1 MHASPLPHDSTGVV
15 MRAGLKPLG
24 RERLWLWV
32 LLAPTL
38 VGLAF
43 GALGSV
49 LATVGISF
57 LKWDLISPPTWAG
70 LDNYTGLLKDCLF
83 QKALGVTSTFSVLY
97 VPGTIAVSLLVA
109 LLLNRKI
116 RAVSIFRTIYFLP
129 TVSSAVAVGLVWSW
143 IYGKDTGLLNYLI
156 ESLGGRPVNWL
167 GSQYAL
173 WSVVIVNIWGA
184 IGTGMIIFLAGLQA
198 VPRDY
203 YESAQLD
210 GASEWARF
218 RYITLP
224 LITPSIFFQTII
236 ATINA
241 FQAFEYV
248 YILTRGANGASNMPT
263 LVFSIYRN
271 GFNFFRM
278 GTASAQALVLAL
290 IIFVLTLCYFG
301 LERRWVVYE

>member
-1 MHASPLPHDSTGVV
+1 

-24 RERLWLWV
+24 GERFWLGV
-32 LLAPTL
+32 LLVPT
-38 VGLAF
+38 VIGLLF
-43 GALGSV
+43 GAIGSV
-49 LATVGISF
+49 LATIGIS
-57 LKWDLISPPTWAG
+57 LLNWDLISPPTWAG
-70 LDNYTGLLKDCLF
+70 LGNYAGLLKDSLF
-83 QKALGVTSTFSVLY
+83 QRALGVTFAFSALY
-97 VPGTIAVSLLVA
+97 VPGTVILSLLVA
-109 LLLNRKI
+109 LLLNRKLRGVSFF
-116 RAVSIFRTIYFLP
+116 RAVYFLP

-143 IYGKDTGLLNYLI
+143 IYGKETGLLNAI
-156 ESLGGRPVNWL
+156 VEALGGAPINWL
-167 GSQYAL
+167 GSQYVL
-173 WSVVIVNIWGA
+173 FSVVIVNVWGA
-184 IGTGMIIFLAGLQA
+184 IGGGMVIFLAGLQA

-210 GASEWARF
+210 GANGWAQF
-218 RYITLP
+218 RHITLP

-236 ATINA
+236 ATIDA

-278 GTASAQALVLAL
+278 GTASTQALVLAL
-290 IIFVLTLCYFG
+290 IIFVLTLGYFW

>member
-1 MHASPLPHDSTGVV
+1 MQT
-15 MRAGLKPLG
+15 GLKPLG
-24 RERLWLWV
+24 REHFWLLA

-38 VGLAF
+38 VGLLF

-49 LATVGISF
+49 LATVGISL
-57 LKWDLISPPTWAG
+57 LKWDLISPPAWAG
-70 LDNYTGLLKDCLF
+70 LGNYAGLVSDSLF
-83 QKALGVTSTFSVLY
+83 RRALGVTFAFSALY
-97 VPGTIAVSLLVA
+97 VPGTVVLSLLVA
-109 LLLNRKI
+109 LLLNR
-116 RAVSIFRTIYFLP
+116 RLRGLGLFRTVYFLP

-143 IYGKDTGLLNYLI
+143 IYGKDSGLLNSI
-156 ESLGGRPVNWL
+156 VEALGGRPVNWL
-167 GSQYAL
+167 GTQNVL
-173 WSVVIVNIWGA
+173 FSVVVVNVWGA
-184 IGTGMIIFLAGLQA
+184 IGGGMVIFLAGLQA

-210 GASEWARF
+210 GAGGWAQF
-218 RYITLP
+218 RHITLP

>member
-1 MHASPLPHDSTGVV
+1 MQT
-15 MRAGLKPLG
+15 GLKPLG
-24 RERLWLWV
+24 REHFWLLA

-38 VGLAF
+38 VGLLF

-49 LATVGISF
+49 LATVGISL
-57 LKWDLISPPTWAG
+57 LKWDLISPPAWAG
-70 LDNYTGLLKDCLF
+70 LGNYTGLVSDSLF
-83 QKALGVTSTFSVLY
+83 RRALGVTFAFSALY
-97 VPGTIAVSLLVA
+97 VPGTVVLSLLVA
-109 LLLNRKI
+109 LLLNR
-116 RAVSIFRTIYFLP
+116 RLRGLGLFRTLYFLP

-143 IYGKDTGLLNYLI
+143 IYGKDSGLLNSI
-156 ESLGGRPVNWL
+156 VEALGGRPVNWL
-167 GSQYAL
+167 GTQNVL
-173 WSVVIVNIWGA
+173 FSVVVVNVWGA
-184 IGTGMIIFLAGLQA
+184 IGGGMVIFLAGLQA

-210 GASEWARF
+210 GAGGWAQF
-218 RYITLP
+218 RHITLP

-290 IIFVLTLCYFG
+290 IILVLTLCYFG

>member
-1 MHASPLPHDSTGVV
+1 MQT
-15 MRAGLKPLG
+15 GLKPLG
-24 RERLWLWV
+24 REHFWLLA

-38 VGLAF
+38 VGLLF

-49 LATVGISF
+49 LATVGISL
-57 LKWDLISPPTWAG
+57 LKWDLISPPEWAG
-70 LDNYTGLLKDCLF
+70 LGNYAGLVSDSLF
-83 QKALGVTSTFSVLY
+83 RRALGVTFAFSGLY
-97 VPGTIAVSLLVA
+97 VPCTVVLSLLVA
-109 LLLNRKI
+109 LLLNR
-116 RAVSIFRTIYFLP
+116 RLRGLGLFRTLYFLP

-143 IYGKDTGLLNYLI
+143 IYGKDSGLLNSI
-156 ESLGGRPVNWL
+156 VEALGGRPVNWL
-167 GSQYAL
+167 GTQNVL
-173 WSVVIVNIWGA
+173 FSVVVVNVWGA
-184 IGTGMIIFLAGLQA
+184 IGGGMVIFLAGLQA

-210 GASEWARF
+210 GAGGWAQF
-218 RYITLP
+218 RHITLP

>member
-1 MHASPLPHDSTGVV
+1 MQT
-15 MRAGLKPLG
+15 GLKPLG
-24 RERLWLWV
+24 REHFWLLA

-38 VGLAF
+38 VGLLF

-49 LATVGISF
+49 LATVGISL
-57 LKWDLISPPTWAG
+57 LKWDLISPPAWAG
-70 LDNYTGLLKDCLF
+70 LGNYTGLVSDSLF
-83 QKALGVTSTFSVLY
+83 RRALGVTFAFSALY
-97 VPGTIAVSLLVA
+97 VPGTVVLSLLVA
-109 LLLNRKI
+109 LLLNR
-116 RAVSIFRTIYFLP
+116 RLRGLGLFRTLYFLP

-143 IYGKDTGLLNYLI
+143 IYGKDSGLLNSI
-156 ESLGGRPVNWL
+156 VEALGGQPVNWL
-167 GSQYAL
+167 GTQNVL
-173 WSVVIVNIWGA
+173 FSVVVVNVWGA
-184 IGTGMIIFLAGLQA
+184 IGGGMVIFLAGLQA

-210 GASEWARF
+210 GAGGWAQF
-218 RYITLP
+218 RHITLP

-290 IIFVLTLCYFG
+290 IILVLTLCYFG

>member
-1 MHASPLPHDSTGVV
+1 MQSGI
-15 MRAGLKPLG
+15 KPLG
-24 RERLWLWV
+24 RERLWLLA

-38 VGLAF
+38 VGLLF

-57 LKWDLISPPTWAG
+57 LKWDLIAPPAWAG
-70 LDNYTGLLKDCLF
+70 LDNYAGLWKDTLF
-83 QKALGVTSTFSVLY
+83 RRALGVTFAFSAMY
-97 VPGTIAVSLLVA
+97 VPGTVVLSLLTA
-109 LLLNRKI
+109 LLLNRKL
-116 RAVSIFRTIYFLP
+116 RAVAFFRTIYFLP

-167 GSQYAL
+167 GTQNAL
-173 WSVVIVNIWGA
+173 VSVVIVNIWGA
-184 IGTGMIIFLAGLQA
+184 IGTGMVIFLAGLQSI
-198 VPRDY
+198 PRDY
-203 YESAQLD
+203 YEVASLD
-210 GASEWARF
+210 GASGWQQF
-218 RYITLP
+218 WKITLP

-248 YILTRGANGASNMPT
+248 YILTRGANGASNTPT
-263 LVFSIYRN
+263 LVFAIYRN

-278 GTASAQALVLAL
+278 GAASAQALVLAL
-290 IIFVLTLCYFG
+290 IIFILTLFYFW

>member
-1 MHASPLPHDSTGVV
+1 MQT
-15 MRAGLKPLG
+15 GLKPLG
-24 RERLWLWV
+24 REHFWLLA

-38 VGLAF
+38 VGLLF

-49 LATVGISF
+49 LATVGISL
-57 LKWDLISPPTWAG
+57 LKWDLISPPVWAG
-70 LDNYTGLLKDCLF
+70 LGNYAGLVSDSLF
-83 QKALGVTSTFSVLY
+83 RRALGVTFAFSALY
-97 VPGTIAVSLLVA
+97 VPGTVVLSLLVA
-109 LLLNRKI
+109 LLLNR
-116 RAVSIFRTIYFLP
+116 RLRGLSLFRTIYFLP

-143 IYGKDTGLLNYLI
+143 IYGKDSGLLNSI
-156 ESLGGRPVNWL
+156 VEALGGRPVNWL
-167 GSQYAL
+167 GTQNVL
-173 WSVVIVNIWGA
+173 FSVVVVNVWGA
-184 IGTGMIIFLAGLQA
+184 IGGGMVIFLAGLQA

-210 GASEWARF
+210 GAGGWAQF
-218 RYITLP
+218 RHITLP

>member
-1 MHASPLPHDSTGVV
+1 MQT
-15 MRAGLKPLG
+15 GLKPLG
-24 RERLWLWV
+24 HERLWLLA

-38 VGLAF
+38 VGLLF

-49 LATVGISF
+49 LATLGISL

-70 LDNYTGLLKDCLF
+70 LDNYTGLIKDSLF
-83 QKALGVTSTFSVLY
+83 RRALGVTFAFSGLY
-97 VPGTIAVSLLVA
+97 VPGTVILSLLVA
-109 LLLNRKI
+109 LLLNR
-116 RAVSIFRTIYFLP
+116 RLRGLSLLRTIYFLP

-143 IYGKDTGLLNYLI
+143 IYGKDSGLLNMI
-156 ESLGGRPVNWL
+156 VEALGGAPVNWL
-167 GSQYAL
+167 GTQNVL
-173 WSVVIVNIWGA
+173 LSVVVVNVWGA
-184 IGTGMIIFLAGLQA
+184 IGGGMVIFLAGLQA

-210 GASEWARF
+210 GANGWEQF
-218 RYITLP
+218 RHITLP

-290 IIFVLTLCYFG
+290 IIFVLTLCYFW